1 MTQSKNYIEDL
12 HTRLKAVADREQ
24 QLIHALNEA
33 LTCADRKLLDD
44 VRSVTMEHEARRAV
58 ILTELQTLA
67 GRIGAFPAGSEP
79 CPMIEDETL
88 DLPYYATD
96 DHASAEAMSPV
107 EDAEEVESYSN
118 GHRQNGH
125 AIVSGGGDW
134 RKAAEKIRDG
144 FDFQMQRRAS

>member
-1 MTQSKNYIEDL
+1 MTQSKSYIEDL
-12 HTRLKAVADREQ
+12 HTRLKAIADREQ

-67 GRIGAFPAGSEP
+67 SRIGAFPAGAEP

-96 DHASAEAMSPV
+96 DEASDEAISPV
-107 EDAEEVESYSN
+107 QDAEEVESYHN
-118 GHRQNGH
+118 GHENGH

-144 FDFQMQRRAS
+144 FEFQIHRRAS